1 VYILGGSGS
10 DAAAT
15 DSKYT
20 HLWQGIKPDDAMMIW
35 IQLREKD
42 PLSNDNFKTG
52 TFEVPVVDIIT
63 KAEQG
68 PEDDRPRYEKK
79 FKVI

>member
-1 VYILGGSGS
+1 
-10 DAAAT
+10 
-15 DSKYT
+15 
-20 HLWQGIKPDDAMMIW
+20 MMIW

-79 FKVI
+79 FKVIDEGLTEYYVDVAFCFEPEMRRIEQ